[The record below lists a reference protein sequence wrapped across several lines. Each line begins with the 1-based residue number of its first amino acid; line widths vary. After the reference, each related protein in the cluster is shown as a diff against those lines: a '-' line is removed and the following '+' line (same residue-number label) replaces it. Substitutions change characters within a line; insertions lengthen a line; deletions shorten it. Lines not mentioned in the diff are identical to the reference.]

1 MRVALV
7 QMCSTD
13 DLDANLAA
21 AESFV
26 AEAAGR
32 GAEFV
37 ALPEMFAFLRR
48 EGQAFPHA
56 QPIDGAIVTGV
67 RGWAREHGV
76 RLLLGSFAERVEGEE
91 RVFNTSVLI
100 DPAGEMEAVYRKLH
114 LFDVALG
121 AGGNFQESRSIAPG
135 SEVVVAKTPVGGI
148 GLSVCYDV
156 RFPELYRAMLAQHDV
171 RFLCVPSAFAPQ
183 TGKDHWEVLLR
194 ARAIEAQAFVLAPAQ
209 CGTHGPSRAS
219 YGRSMIVDP
228 WGIVLAQAA
237 DEPGLVVAECDA
249 ERLED
254 VRRRVP
260 SLEHRRIRGEA
271 LR

>member
-13 DLDANLAA
+13 ELDANLAA
-21 AESFV
+21 AEGFV
-26 AEAAGR
+26 ADAAGR

-56 QPIDGAIVTGV
+56 QPIDGAIVAQV
-67 RGWAREHGV
+67 RGWAKQHGL
-76 RLLLGSFAERVEGEE
+76 RLLLGSFAEAVLDQE

-100 DPAGEMEAVYRKLH
+100 DPEGEIEAVYRKIH

-135 SEVVVAKTPVGGI
+135 DQVVVAKTAIGGV

-156 RFPELYRAMLAQHDV
+156 RFPELYRAMLAQADL
-171 RFLCVPSAFAPQ
+171 RFVCVPSAFAPQ

-194 ARAIEAQAFVLAPAQ
+194 ARAIETQAFVLAPAQ
-209 CGTHGPSRAS
+209 CGTHGPKRSS

-228 WGIVLAQAA
+228 WGLVLAQAG
-237 DEPGLVVAECDA
+237 DEPGVIVAECEV

-254 VRRRVP
+254 VRARLP
-260 SLEHRRIRGEA
+260 ALTHRR
-271 LR
+271 LS